1 VTFATPK
8 TRWRRSGFTLLELVM
23 VMMLLCV
30 IAAMAAPSLRGFS
43 EGRKVTTA
51 AAQVES
57 LGQWAR
63 TQSIT
68 RGVGM
73 RLNVNPSDGSYWL
86 TSEQTGGVF
95 GTLGEEFGR
104 VFTMPDGVTLQW
116 YGPTPTEGK
125 IPYIEFLPTGR
136 TTATATI
143 RLTDTRGTIVD
154 VACLSPGEPLRV
166 LTGQEMAS
174 R

>member
-1 VTFATPK
+1 VTVATPK
-8 TRWRRSGFTLLELVM
+8 TRWRRRGFTLLELVI
-23 VMMLLCV
+23 VMLLLCV

-43 EGRKVTTA
+43 EGRKVSTA

-73 RLNVNPSDGSYWL
+73 RLNVNPADGTYWL
-86 TSEQTGGVF
+86 TAEQTGGIF

-104 VFTMPDGVTLQW
+104 VFTMPDGVTLEW
-116 YGPTPTEGK
+116 YGPNPVDGQF
-125 IPYIEFLPTGR
+125 PYIEFLPTGR
-136 TTATATI
+136 TTASATV
-143 RLTDTRGTIVD
+143 RLTDKRGTIVD
-154 VACLSPGEPLRV
+154 IACLSPGEPLRV
-166 LTGQEMAS
+166 LPEQQVAS